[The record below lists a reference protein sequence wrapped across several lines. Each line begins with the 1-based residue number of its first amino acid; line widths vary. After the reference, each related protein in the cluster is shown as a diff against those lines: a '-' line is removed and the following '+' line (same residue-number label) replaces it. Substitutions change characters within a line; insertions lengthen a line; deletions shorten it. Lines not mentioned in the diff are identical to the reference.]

1 LVDFS
6 QWDQATPAHPASG
19 RSGWQ
24 SESPAISI
32 WDQNP
37 RLRGHS
43 LGESYHPIRQ
53 FRDNYHIARRLMTLG
68 WLLVCGLRQSRSAA
82 CGLSVRVPSGPRR
95 YMRAVYV
102 AAAGIPIHRKP
113 PVLFLSGSICWDQL
127 SILEII
133 RLPAK
138 PAQVGVCNTILP
150 AKTASHNVQKKMGYS
165 KGKL

>member
-1 LVDFS
+1 LIS
-6 QWDQATPAHPASG
+6 ANGTKLLPLTPASG

-53 FRDNYHIARRLMTLG
+53 FRDNYHIARWLMTLG
-68 WLLVCGLRQSRSAA
+68 WLLVCGLPNQGRRPADCRSEYRPGPGGT
-82 CGLSVRVPSGPRR
+82 CGLSTSQPPGFPSTASRLYCFYLVPSVGTSCRFW
-95 YMRAVYV
+95 
-102 AAAGIPIHRKP
+102 K
-113 PVLFLSGSICWDQL
+113 LFAL
-127 SILEII
+127 
-133 RLPAK
+133 AK